1 MPELPIK
8 LIHPAAQLPTRGNPG
23 DAGLDLYSVEDYHLE
38 MGERYAYDTGLA
50 MAIPAGYV
58 GLIRPRSGWAVKHGI
73 DTMAGVIDPSFRG
86 TVKVVLENR
95 GGAGLR
101 IYRGDRI
108 AQLLILPVPE
118 FEPVKVEALGE
129 TARGAGGFGSTG
141 R

>member
-1 MPELPIK
+1 
-8 LIHPAAQLPTRGNPG
+8 
-23 DAGLDLYSVEDYHLE
+23 
-38 MGERYAYDTGLA
+38 MGERYAYDTGIA
-50 MAIPAGYV
+50 MAIPAGHV

-73 DTMAGVIDPSFRG
+73 DTMAGVIDPPFRG